1 MSLLYESIN
10 TLITGVPDH
19 IPSIQLAAQKL
30 NIMLDDS
37 DQNLKYLGLLALGQI
52 LKHHPK
58 YVSPLK
64 EKIIKCLDDKDERY
78 SSF

>member
-19 IPSIQLAAQKL
+19 IPSIQLATQKL

-37 DQNLKYLGLLALGQI
+37 DQNLKYLGLLALGHI

-64 EKIIKCLDDKDERY
+64 EKIIKCLDDKDER
-78 SSF
+78 